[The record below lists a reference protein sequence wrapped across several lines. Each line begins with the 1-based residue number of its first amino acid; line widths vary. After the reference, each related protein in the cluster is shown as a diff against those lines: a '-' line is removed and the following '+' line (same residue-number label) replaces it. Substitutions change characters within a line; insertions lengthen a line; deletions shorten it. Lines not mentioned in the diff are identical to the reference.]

1 MFLIPFS
8 WNNYKLFCVF
18 GIIEAPDI
26 ISCWIWLVCN
36 EEKSIMAEKFDRF
49 TKRARRVLQIA
60 QEEAQRLNHNYIG
73 TEHLLLGLVKEENGI
88 ASKVLAELGASPDK
102 VIYAVERTVGKG
114 ERPSFGRP
122 VLAPRT
128 KRVIELAVDE
138 ARLMGHHYIGTEHL
152 LLGLVREGDGIAV
165 NVLRSLGLSLE
176 QVRSQTARTILQK
189 QQQTTE
195 TRKKKKE
202 SETPLVD
209 QLGVDLTAKAAEG
222 KLDPVIGRE
231 NEIERVIQIMSRRTK
246 NNPALIGEPGVGK
259 TAIVEGL
266 AQRIIMGDVPEPLL
280 NKRLLMLDVGS
291 LVAGTMY
298 RGQFEERLKKV
309 IEEITESKAILFIDE
324 LHMLVGAG
332 AAGSSVDAA
341 NILKPALS
349 RGEIQVIGATTL
361 DEYRKYIENDAAL
374 ERRFQPVFVEEP
386 NSEETIEILQGI
398 RYKYEEHHGLRISDE
413 ALEAAAHYAARYVPD
428 RYMPDKAIDLVDEAA
443 SRVRMYKTP
452 FAVSLRETFKDLKN
466 LQREKEEALA
476 QQRYEHAIDLRYRE
490 VELQNKLEQMR
501 ADWETAERPVVT
513 PEDIA
518 EVVAMWTGIPV
529 MRIAGEEKER
539 LMKME
544 GYLKDRVIGQP
555 EPIEAMTKAVRRAR
569 AGLKDPK
576 RPIGV
581 FIFLGPTGVGKT
593 YLAKNLAEFLFGS
606 QEALVKIDM
615 SEFMERHNVS
625 RLVGAPPGYVG
636 YEEGG
641 QLTEAVRRRPYSVIL
656 LDEIEKA
663 HPEVFN
669 ILLQVMEDGHL
680 TDAKGRRVDF
690 RNTIIVMTS
699 NVGASIIRHGGGLG
713 FAVTDADQRQK
724 SAYEDMKKRV
734 MDALRRTFRPEFI
747 NRLDGIMVFHPL
759 EMESIKAIV
768 DLEMERVLSQLTEHD
783 IVLDMDDSARVFLAK
798 VGYDPQFGARPLRR
812 AIQEHVDD
820 PLSEGLL
827 SDRFQPGDHIHIFH
841 EEGKDEL
848 SFEVIERHH
857 DFDAAED
864 ASLEAMLG

>member
-1 MFLIPFS
+1 
-8 WNNYKLFCVF
+8 
-18 GIIEAPDI
+18 
-26 ISCWIWLVCN
+26 
-36 EEKSIMAEKFDRF
+36 MADKFDRF
-49 TKRARRVLQIA
+49 TKKARRVLQLA

-73 TEHLLLGLVKEENGI
+73 TEHLLLGLVREENGV
-88 ASKVLAELGASPDK
+88 ASKVLIELGVDPAQ
-102 VIYAVERTVGKG
+102 VIRAVERTVGRG
-114 ERPSFGRP
+114 ERPPFGKP
-122 VLAPRT
+122 TLAPRT

-152 LLGLVREGDGIAV
+152 LLGLVREGEGIAV
-165 NVLRSLGLSLE
+165 NVLRGLGVSLDR
-176 QVRSQTARTILQK
+176 VRTQTARSILQA
-189 QQQTTE
+189 QRE
-195 TRKKKKE
+195 PVEAKKGD

-209 QLGVDLTAKAAEG
+209 QLGLDLTERAAEG

-231 NEIERVIQIMSRRTK
+231 TEIERVIQIMSRRTK

-266 AQRIIMGDVPEPLL
+266 AQRIIIGDVPEPLL

-309 IEEITESKAILFIDE
+309 IEEITNSHAILFIDE
-324 LHMLVGAG
+324 VHMLVGAG

-361 DEYRKYIENDAAL
+361 DEYRKYIESDAAL

-386 NSEETIEILQGI
+386 TIEDTIEILRGI
-398 RYKYEEHHGLRISDE
+398 RYKYEEHHRLAISDE
-413 ALEAAAHYAARYVPD
+413 ALNAAAQLAARYVPD
-428 RYMPDKAIDLVDEAA
+428 RFMPDKAIDLIDEAA

-452 FAVSLRETFKDLKN
+452 LAASLRATFRDLKN
-466 LQREKEEALA
+466 LQREKEEAMA
-476 QQRYEHAIDLRYRE
+476 QQRYDHAIDLRYRE
-490 VELQNKLEQMR
+490 VELQGQLEQMR
-501 ADWETAERPVVT
+501 ASWETAERPVVV
-513 PEDIA
+513 PDDIA

-529 MRIAGEEKER
+529 TRIAGEESER
-539 LMKME
+539 LLKME
-544 GYLKDRVIGQP
+544 GYLQRRIIGQE
-555 EPIEAMTKAVRRAR
+555 EPVKAIAKAVRRAR

-576 RPIGV
+576 RPIGT

-606 QEALVKIDM
+606 QDALIKIDM

-636 YEEGG
+636 YDEGG
-641 QLTEAVRRRPYSVIL
+641 QLTEAVRRRPYCVIL

-663 HPEVFN
+663 HPEAFN
-669 ILLQVMEDGHL
+669 ILLQIMEDGHL

-690 RNTIIVMTS
+690 RNAIMIMTS
-699 NVGASIIRHGGGLG
+699 NVGASLIRTGGRLG
-713 FAVTDADQRQK
+713 FAITEDDGKRRADD
-724 SAYEDMKKRV
+724 YEDMRKRV
-734 MDALRRTFRPEFI
+734 MDALERTFRPEFI
-747 NRLDGIMVFHPL
+747 NRLDGIMVFHSL
-759 EMESIKAIV
+759 DKEAIKQIV
-768 DLEMERVLSQLTEHD
+768 DLEMQRVYNQLTEHE
-783 IVLDMDDSARVFLAK
+783 ITLILADSAKNFLAD
-798 VGYDPQFGARPLRR
+798 VGYDPKFGARPLRR

-827 SDRFQPGDHIHIFH
+827 AERFHPGDTVRAHH
-841 EEGKDEL
+841 EEGTKVL
-848 SFEVIERHH
+848 SFEVVERRPI
-857 DFDAAED
+857 DTPEGET
-864 ASLEAMLG
+864 LEALLN

>member
-1 MFLIPFS
+1 MS
-8 WNNYKLFCVF
+8 
-18 GIIEAPDI
+18 D
-26 ISCWIWLVCN
+26 
-36 EEKSIMAEKFDRF
+36 KFDRF
-49 TKRARRVLQIA
+49 TKKARRVLQLA

-73 TEHLLLGLVKEENGI
+73 TEHLLLGLVREEHGV
-88 ASKVLAELGASPDK
+88 ASKVLLELGVDPAQ
-102 VIYAVERTVGKG
+102 VIRAVERTVGRG
-114 ERPSFGRP
+114 ERPPFGKP
-122 VLAPRT
+122 TLAPRT

-152 LLGLVREGDGIAV
+152 LLGLVREGEGIAV
-165 NVLRSLGLSLE
+165 NVLRGLGVSLDR
-176 QVRSQTARTILQK
+176 VRTQTARSILQAQREPAGGK
-189 QQQTTE
+189 
-195 TRKKKKE
+195 RRE
-202 SETPLVD
+202 SNTPLVD
-209 QLGVDLTAKAAEG
+209 QLGMDLTARAAEG

-231 NEIERVIQIMSRRTK
+231 TEIERVIQIMSRRTK

-266 AQRIIMGDVPEPLL
+266 AQRIVMGDVPEPLL

-309 IEEITESKAILFIDE
+309 IEEITKSGSILFIDE
-324 LHMLVGAG
+324 VHMLVGAG

-361 DEYRKYIENDAAL
+361 DEYRKYIESDAAL

-386 NSEETIEILQGI
+386 SVEDTIEILRGI
-398 RYKYEEHHGLRISDE
+398 RYKYEEHHRLHISDE

-428 RYMPDKAIDLVDEAA
+428 RFMPDKAIDLIDEAA

-452 FAVSLRETFKDLKN
+452 LAASLRATFRDLKA

-476 QQRYEHAIDLRYRE
+476 QQRYDHAIDLRYRE
-490 VELQNKLEQMR
+490 VELQTKLEQMR
-501 ADWETAERPVVT
+501 ASWDTVERPVVQ

-529 MRIAGEEKER
+529 MRIAGEESER
-539 LMKME
+539 LLKME
-544 GYLKDRVIGQP
+544 GYLQERVVGQE
-555 EPIEAMTKAVRRAR
+555 EPVKAISKAVRRAR

-581 FIFLGPTGVGKT
+581 YIFLGPTGVGKT

-606 QEALVKIDM
+606 QDALIKIDM

-636 YEEGG
+636 YDEGG

-669 ILLQVMEDGHL
+669 ILLQIMEDGHL

-690 RNTIIVMTS
+690 RNTIMIMTS
-699 NVGASIIRHGGGLG
+699 NVGASLIRHGGRLG
-713 FAVTDADQRQK
+713 FAITDEEKQREGE
-724 SAYEDMKKRV
+724 YEDMKKRV
-734 MDALRRTFRPEFI
+734 MEALQRTFRPEFI
-747 NRLDGIMVFHPL
+747 NRLDGIMVFHAL
-759 EMESIKAIV
+759 DKESITQIV
-768 DLEMERVLSQLTEHD
+768 DLELQRVYNQLVEHE
-783 IVLDMDDSARVFLAK
+783 ITLELDDSAREFLADI
-798 VGYDPQFGARPLRR
+798 GYDPKFGARPLRR

-827 SDRFQPGDHIHIFH
+827 AGRFKPGDKIRAWR
-841 EEGKDEL
+841 EKDEREL
-848 SFEVIERHH
+848 RFEVVSRMEEFSEEERRESR
-857 DFDAAED
+857 A
-864 ASLEAMLG
+864 LEAILG

>member
-1 MFLIPFS
+1 
-8 WNNYKLFCVF
+8 
-18 GIIEAPDI
+18 
-26 ISCWIWLVCN
+26 
-36 EEKSIMAEKFDRF
+36 
-49 TKRARRVLQIA
+49 
-60 QEEAQRLNHNYIG
+60 
-73 TEHLLLGLVKEENGI
+73 
-88 ASKVLAELGASPDK
+88 
-102 VIYAVERTVGKG
+102 
-114 ERPSFGRP
+114 
-122 VLAPRT
+122 
-128 KRVIELAVDE
+128 
-138 ARLMGHHYIGTEHL
+138 
-152 LLGLVREGDGIAV
+152 
-165 NVLRSLGLSLE
+165 
-176 QVRSQTARTILQK
+176 
-189 QQQTTE
+189 
-195 TRKKKKE
+195 
-202 SETPLVD
+202 
-209 QLGVDLTAKAAEG
+209 
-222 KLDPVIGRE
+222 
-231 NEIERVIQIMSRRTK
+231 MSRRTK

-309 IEEITESKAILFIDE
+309 IEEITESKSILFIDE

-386 NSEETIEILQGI
+386 SSEETIEILQGI

-428 RYMPDKAIDLVDEAA
+428 RYMPDKAIDLIDEAS

-452 FAVSLRETFKDLKN
+452 FAVSLRETFRDLKT
-466 LQREKEEALA
+466 LQREKDEALA

-539 LMKME
+539 LLKME
-544 GYLKDRVIGQP
+544 DYLKDRVIGQP
-555 EPIEAMTKAVRRAR
+555 EPVEAMTKAVRRAR

-593 YLAKNLAEFLFGS
+593 YLAKNMAEFLFGS
-606 QEALVKIDM
+606 QEALIKIDM

-680 TDAKGRRVDF
+680 SDAKGRRVDF

-713 FAVTDADQRQK
+713 FTVTDEEQRQE
-724 SAYEDMKKRV
+724 SAYKDMKKRV

-759 EMESIKAIV
+759 EMPSIKTIV
-768 DLEMERVLSQLTEHD
+768 DLEMMRVLTQLTEHD
-783 IVLDMDDSARVFLAK
+783 ITIEMDDSAREFLAK

-820 PLSEGLL
+820 ALSEGLL
-827 SDRFQPGDHIHIFH
+827 SDRFQPGDRIRVFH
-841 EEGKDEL
+841 EEGKDQL
-848 SFEVIERHH
+848 TFEVVERRE
-857 DFDAAED
+857 DFDSEED
-864 ASLEAMLG
+864 ESLAAMLG

>member
-1 MFLIPFS
+1 
-8 WNNYKLFCVF
+8 
-18 GIIEAPDI
+18 
-26 ISCWIWLVCN
+26 
-36 EEKSIMAEKFDRF
+36 MAEKFDRF
-49 TKRARRVLQIA
+49 TKRARHVLQIA
-60 QEEAQRLNHNYIG
+60 QEEAQRLNHTYIG
-73 TEHLLLGLVKEENGI
+73 TEHLLLGLAKEENGI
-88 ASKVLAELGASPDK
+88 ASKVLTSLGAGPDK
-102 VIYAVERTVGKG
+102 IIYAVERTVGKG

-138 ARLMGHHYIGTEHL
+138 ARLMGHHFIGTEHL

-176 QVRSQTARTILQK
+176 QIRSQTSRTILEK

-195 TRKKKKE
+195 SKKKKKE
-202 SETPLVD
+202 SDTPLVD
-209 QLGVDLTAKAAEG
+209 QLGVDLTEKAADG
-222 KLDPVIGRE
+222 QLDPVIGRE
-231 NEIERVIQIMSRRTK
+231 TEIERVIQIMSRRTK

-266 AQRIIMGDVPEPLL
+266 AQRIIIGDAPEPLL

-309 IEEITESKAILFIDE
+309 IEEITEAGAILFIDE

-374 ERRFQPVFVEEP
+374 ERRFQPVYIEEP
-386 NSEETIEILQGI
+386 DATETIEILKGI

-413 ALEAAAHYAARYVPD
+413 ALDAAANYAARYVPD

-452 FAVSLRETFKDLKN
+452 FAASLRETFKDLKS
-466 LQREKEEALA
+466 LQREKDEALA
-476 QQRYEHAIDLRYRE
+476 QERYEYAIDLRYRE
-490 VELQNKLEQMR
+490 VELQNKVEKMR

-539 LMKME
+539 LLKME
-544 GYLKDRVIGQP
+544 GYLSDRVIGQP
-555 EPIEAMTKAVRRAR
+555 EPISAMTKAVRRAR

-593 YLAKNLAEFLFGS
+593 FLAKNLAEFLFGS
-606 QEALVKIDM
+606 QDALIKIDM

-641 QLTEAVRRRPYSVIL
+641 QLTEAVRRRPYAVIL

-690 RNTIIVMTS
+690 RNTIIIMTS

-713 FAVTDADQRQK
+713 FAVTDAAQQEK
-724 SAYEDMKKRV
+724 SAYEDMKRRV

-759 EMESIKAIV
+759 EMASIKVIV
-768 DLEMERVLSQLTEHD
+768 DLEMQRVLTQLTEHD
-783 IVLDMDDSARVFLAK
+783 ITLEVDDSAREFLAK

-812 AIQEHVDD
+812 AIQEYVDD
-820 PLSEGLL
+820 PLSDGLL
-827 SDRFQPGDHIHIFH
+827 SDRFHPNDAIRIFH
-841 EEGKDEL
+841 EADSKTL
-848 SFEVIERHH
+848 SFEVMTSQSDQET
-857 DFDAAED
+857 DGVF
-864 ASLEAMLG
+864 LESMLS

>member
-1 MFLIPFS
+1 
-8 WNNYKLFCVF
+8 
-18 GIIEAPDI
+18 
-26 ISCWIWLVCN
+26 
-36 EEKSIMAEKFDRF
+36 MAEKFDRF

-73 TEHLLLGLVKEENGI
+73 TEHLLLGLVKEQNGI
-88 ASKVLAELGASPDK
+88 ASKVLAELGATPDK
-102 VIYAVERTVGKG
+102 VIYAVERTVGRG
-114 ERPSFGRP
+114 DRPSFGRP

-176 QVRSQTARTILQK
+176 QIRAQTARTILQK
-189 QQQTTE
+189 QEQTTAS
-195 TRKKKKE
+195 RKRKSKE

-209 QLGVDLTAKAAEG
+209 QLGVDLTARAAEG

-231 NEIERVIQIMSRRTK
+231 NEIERVIQILARRTK

-266 AQRIIMGDVPEPLL
+266 AQRIVMGDVPEPLL
-280 NKRLLMLDVGS
+280 NRRLLMLDVGS

-309 IEEITESKAILFIDE
+309 IEEITQSKAILFIDE

-361 DEYRKYIENDAAL
+361 DEYRKYIESDAAL

-386 NSEETIEILQGI
+386 SAEETIEILRGI
-398 RYKYEEHHGLRISDE
+398 RYKYEEHHDLRISDE
-413 ALEAAAHYAARYVPD
+413 ALEAAAYYAARYVPD

-452 FAVSLRETFKDLKN
+452 FAISLRETFRDLKN

-476 QQRYEHAIDLRYRE
+476 QQRYEDAIDLRYRE
-490 VELQNKLEQMR
+490 VELQNRLEKMR
-501 ADWETAERPVVT
+501 ADWETAERPTVT
-513 PEDIA
+513 AEDIA
-518 EVVAMWTGIPV
+518 EVVSMWTGIPV

-539 LMKME
+539 LLKME
-544 GYLKDRVIGQP
+544 DYLKERVIGQP

-606 QEALVKIDM
+606 QEALIKIDM

-690 RNTIIVMTS
+690 RNTIIIMTS

-713 FAVTDADQRQK
+713 FKVTDEAEQK
-724 SAYEDMKKRV
+724 RSAYEDMKKRV

-759 EMESIKAIV
+759 EIDSIKAIV
-768 DLEMERVLSQLTEHD
+768 DLEMKRVLEQLAEHD
-783 IVLDMDDSARVFLAK
+783 ITLEMDDSAREFLAR

-820 PLSEGLL
+820 VLSEGLL
-827 SDRFQPGDHIHIFH
+827 TERFRPGDKIRVYH
-841 EEGKDEL
+841 EEDQDAL
-848 SFEVIERHH
+848 SFEVVERR
-857 DFDAAED
+857 DDLAEEEGP
-864 ASLEAMLG
+864 SLEAMLG

>member
-1 MFLIPFS
+1 
-8 WNNYKLFCVF
+8 
-18 GIIEAPDI
+18 
-26 ISCWIWLVCN
+26 
-36 EEKSIMAEKFDRF
+36 MAEKFDRF

-73 TEHLLLGLVKEENGI
+73 TEHLLLGLVKERNGI
-88 ASKVLAELGASPDK
+88 ASKVLGELGATPDK
-102 VIYAVERTVGKG
+102 VIYAVERTVGRG
-114 ERPSFGRP
+114 DRPSFGRP

-152 LLGLVREGDGIAV
+152 LLGLVREGDGIAI

-176 QVRSQTARTILQK
+176 QIRAQTARAILQK
-189 QQQTTE
+189 QEQPVGVRR
-195 TRKKKKE
+195 RKGKE

-209 QLGVDLTAKAAEG
+209 QLGVDLTARAAEG

-231 NEIERVIQIMSRRTK
+231 QEIERVIQIMSRRTK

-266 AQRIIMGDVPEPLL
+266 AQRIVMGDVPEPLL

-361 DEYRKYIENDAAL
+361 DEYRKYIESDAAL

-386 NSEETIEILQGI
+386 DAEETIEILRGI
-398 RYKYEEHHGLRISDE
+398 RYKYEEHHNLRISDE
-413 ALEAAAHYAARYVPD
+413 ALEAAAYYAARYVPD

-452 FAVSLRETFKDLKN
+452 FAVSLRETFRDLKN
-466 LQREKEEALA
+466 LQREEEEAVA
-476 QQRYEHAIDLRYRE
+476 QERYEDAIEIRYRK
-490 VELQNKLEQMR
+490 VELRNRLEKMR
-501 ADWETAERPVVT
+501 ADWEAAERPVVT

-518 EVVAMWTGIPV
+518 EVVSMWTGIPV

-539 LMKME
+539 LLKME
-544 GYLKDRVIGQP
+544 DYLKARVIGQP

-606 QEALVKIDM
+606 QEALIKIDM

-690 RNTIIVMTS
+690 RNTIIIMTS

-713 FAVTDADQRQK
+713 FKVTDEEEQK
-724 SAYEDMKKRV
+724 RSAYEDMKKRV

-759 EMESIKAIV
+759 ELENIKAIV
-768 DLEMERVLSQLTEHD
+768 DLEMKRVLDQLSEHD
-783 IVLDMDDSARVFLAK
+783 ITLEMDDSAREFLAK

-812 AIQEHVDD
+812 AIQEHVEDV
-820 PLSEGLL
+820 LSEGLL
-827 SDRFQPGDHIHIFH
+827 ADRFRPGDHIRAVH
-841 EEGKDEL
+841 EEGQDQL
-848 SFEVIERHH
+848 TFQVVERQEPMQEE
-857 DFDAAED
+857 ED
-864 ASLEAMLG
+864 HSLEAMFG

>member
-1 MFLIPFS
+1 
-8 WNNYKLFCVF
+8 
-18 GIIEAPDI
+18 
-26 ISCWIWLVCN
+26 
-36 EEKSIMAEKFDRF
+36 
-49 TKRARRVLQIA
+49 
-60 QEEAQRLNHNYIG
+60 
-73 TEHLLLGLVKEENGI
+73 
-88 ASKVLAELGASPDK
+88 
-102 VIYAVERTVGKG
+102 
-114 ERPSFGRP
+114 
-122 VLAPRT
+122 
-128 KRVIELAVDE
+128 
-138 ARLMGHHYIGTEHL
+138 
-152 LLGLVREGDGIAV
+152 
-165 NVLRSLGLSLE
+165 
-176 QVRSQTARTILQK
+176 
-189 QQQTTE
+189 
-195 TRKKKKE
+195 
-202 SETPLVD
+202 
-209 QLGVDLTAKAAEG
+209 
-222 KLDPVIGRE
+222 
-231 NEIERVIQIMSRRTK
+231 
-246 NNPALIGEPGVGK
+246 
-259 TAIVEGL
+259 
-266 AQRIIMGDVPEPLL
+266 
-280 NKRLLMLDVGS
+280 
-291 LVAGTMY
+291 
-298 RGQFEERLKKV
+298 
-309 IEEITESKAILFIDE
+309 
-324 LHMLVGAG
+324 
-332 AAGSSVDAA
+332 
-341 NILKPALS
+341 KPALS

-361 DEYRKYIENDAAL
+361 DEYRKYIESDAAL

-386 NSEETIEILQGI
+386 DAEETIEILRGI
-398 RYKYEEHHGLRISDE
+398 RYKYEEHHDLRISDE
-413 ALEAAAHYAARYVPD
+413 ALEAAAYYAARYVPD

-452 FAVSLRETFKDLKN
+452 FAISLRETFRDLKN

-476 QQRYEHAIDLRYRE
+476 QQRYEDAIDLRYRE
-490 VELQNKLEQMR
+490 VELQNQLEKMR
-501 ADWETAERPVVT
+501 ADWETADRPTVT

-518 EVVAMWTGIPV
+518 EVVSMWTGIPV

-539 LMKME
+539 LLRME
-544 GYLKDRVIGQP
+544 DYLKERVIGQP

-606 QEALVKIDM
+606 QEALIKIDM

-690 RNTIIVMTS
+690 RNTIIIMTS

-713 FAVTDADQRQK
+713 FKVTDEAEQQK

-759 EMESIKAIV
+759 EMDSIKAIV
-768 DLEMERVLSQLTEHD
+768 DLEMKRVLDQLGEHD
-783 IVLDMDDSARVFLAK
+783 ITLEMDDSAREFLAK

-820 PLSEGLL
+820 ALSEGLL
-827 SDRFQPGDHIHIFH
+827 SDRFQPGDRIRVFH

-848 SFEVIERHH
+848 SFEVVERRL
-857 DFDAAED
+857 EMEEEEGP
-864 ASLEAMLG
+864 SLEAMLG